1 MAHLFDPK
9 NVARLH
15 DPERKDFQDPEK
27 IFPLIHSYDH
37 GDCAEIGCGSGYFTF
52 PVEKFLAGRGVCFA
66 VDLQPEMLS
75 LLEKEKQEKWPD
87 ANIRTLLSADNRLD
101 IADNALELVWMVNV
115 FHELSD
121 SGAMIREVLR
131 TLSPAGQFFVID
143 WKKED
148 TPKGPPVSER
158 VSEIVL
164 YDQLIDAGFTRIR
177 SHDLYPWHYVV
188 EALKD

>member
-1 MAHLFDPK
+1 MVHLFDPK
-9 NVARLH
+9 NVARLQ
-15 DPERKDFQDPEK
+15 DPERKSFQDPEK
-27 IFPLIHSYDH
+27 IFSLIRSYDH
-37 GDCAEIGCGSGYFTF
+37 GDCADLGCGSGYFTF
-52 PVEKFLAGRGVCFA
+52 PVEKFLRGRGVCFA

-75 LLEKEKQEKWPD
+75 LLEKEKQEKWPE
-87 ANIRTLLSADNRLD
+87 ANIRTMLSTNNRLD
-101 IADNALELVWMVNV
+101 ISDNVLELVWMVNV

-121 SGAMIREVLR
+121 SAAMIREVLR

-143 WKKED
+143 WKKEE
-148 TPKGPPVSER
+148 TPKGPPASER

-177 SHDLYPWHYVV
+177 SHDIYPWHYVV